1 MSGLGDEAS
10 RYAAAS
16 SNILPFFS
24 SVVQAAHDDP
34 RALWSAFSM
43 IIVSEIGDKTFLIAA
58 ILSMRHAR
66 IEVFSGAF
74 SALALMSVLSALLGA
89 AFPTLLPKSLTT
101 LLAAGL
107 FLFFGLGM
115 LKDASGMTGDEA
127 NEEWREAER
136 EVNEEEAG
144 DKMELRD
151 LEEGS
156 NGASRTGHLD
166 DEARTREEGSQGYP
180 HVRPYGR
187 VPPPDRPHPTNNSSA
202 RSASLADPKE
212 GLKNLCGIC
221 FSHVF
226 AQSFVLTFLGEWGD
240 RSQIATI
247 ALGAAHSVTLISIGT
262 IAGHAIC
269 TGVAVICGS
278 WLARR
283 ISAKHV
289 TLGGAVLFLLFG
301 VIYFIESLHEIL
313 SSGVGISAEGSV
325 HLPHIFA
332 QSFVLTFLGEWGD
345 RSQIA
350 TIALG
355 AAHAS
360 RFTIKAYTDGAKWAS
375 RPPSSDD

>member
-1 MSGLGDEAS
+1 ML
-10 RYAAAS
+10 
-16 SNILPFFS
+16 
-24 SVVQAAHDDP
+24 VQ
-34 RALWSAFSM
+34 
-43 IIVSEIGDKTFLIAA
+43 VSEIGDKTFLIAA

-66 IEVFSGAF
+66 LEVFAGAF

-115 LKDASGMTGDEA
+115 LKDASRMTGDEA
-127 NEEWREAER
+127 TEEWKEAER

-144 DKMELRD
+144 DKLELRD

-156 NGASRTGHLD
+156 GPASDNGAP
-166 DEARTREEGSQGYP
+166 ATRNRSAPSTSQ
-180 HVRPYGR
+180 PYAP
-187 VPPPDRPHPTNNSSA
+187 VSSPDTSSA
-202 RSASLADPKE
+202 PATRSSIRAKTLADPKE

-221 FSHVF
+221 FSHIF

-247 ALGAAHSVTLISIGT
+247 ALGAAHVSAAALELRARSEHIYAGIVSSFMDIDIHHHSSLLADDLKSVTLISIGT

-283 ISAKHV
+283 ISAKH
-289 TLGGAVLFLLFG
+289 GESFG
-301 VIYFIESLHEIL
+301 K
-313 SSGVGISAEGSV
+313 
-325 HLPHIFA
+325 
-332 QSFVLTFLGEWGD
+332 
-345 RSQIA
+345 
-350 TIALG
+350 
-355 AAHAS
+355 S
-360 RFTIKAYTDGAKWAS
+360 R
-375 RPPSSDD
+375 